1 MQGISVPQAQSFDI
15 LKYKMFFHMVPQ
27 IQVVPYIQSIGSG
40 SFNTLGGSR
49 YGRISQIVSE
59 GIPGLVASTPLG
71 TNIGWM
77 AGNYVQHVDI
87 L

>member
-1 MQGISVPQAQSFDI
+1 
-15 LKYKMFFHMVPQ
+15 MVPQ

-40 SFNTLGGSR
+40 SFNTLDGSR

-71 TNIGWM
+71 TNIG
-77 AGNYVQHVDI
+77 
-87 L
+87 